1 MAAGRIAIVTGAGAG
16 IGKATAELL
25 AESGHAVLVAD
36 INTDSAKAAAG
47 ELSGRGFAAVGCHVD
62 IAGERSIQQMIAE
75 CLSQF
80 GGLDVLVNNAA
91 RNMPVRV
98 AAGESDEDVAT
109 MDAATWE
116 RALGTTLTGTA
127 LCCKHAIGPMRE
139 RGGGA
144 IVNTA
149 SIAGLNGG
157 VSMAAYSAAKAG
169 VISLTKHVAVT
180 YGREGIRCNA
190 VAPGVIVSS
199 PLPQIRESSRTA
211 AAFTPLGK
219 AGTPRE
225 VGSAIA
231 FLASP
236 AASYITGQ
244 ILAVDGG
251 MTCYL
256 PYAGGDKD

>member
-1 MAAGRIAIVTGAGAG
+1 MAAARIAIVTGAGAG
-16 IGKATAELL
+16 IGKATAEVL

-36 INTDSAKAAAG
+36 INADSAKAAAG
-47 ELSGRGFAAVGCHVD
+47 ALSGRGFAAAWCRVD
-62 IAGERSIQQMIAE
+62 ITDEQSVQQMIAE

-98 AAGESDEDVAT
+98 AAGESDEGIAT
-109 MDAATWE
+109 MEAGTWQ

-127 LCCKHAIGPMRE
+127 LCCKHAIGPLRE

-157 VSMAAYSAAKAG
+157 VHMAAYSAAKAG
-169 VISLTKHVAVT
+169 VISLTRHVAVT
-180 YGREGIRCNA
+180 YGRDGIRCNA
-190 VAPGVIVSS
+190 VAPGVIASS
-199 PLPQIRESSRTA
+199 ALPQIQESTRAS
-211 AAFTPLGK
+211 AAFAPLGQ

-225 VGSAIA
+225 VGSVIA

-236 AASYITGQ
+236 AASYVTGQ
-244 ILAVDGG
+244 VLAVDGG

-256 PYAGGDKD
+256 PYAGGEKE

>member
-16 IGKATAELL
+16 IGKATAEVL

-36 INTDSAKAAAG
+36 INADSAKAAARA
-47 ELSGRGFAAVGCHVD
+47 LSSRGFAAAGCRVD
-62 IAGERSIQQMIAE
+62 IADEQSVQQMIAE

-98 AAGESDEDVAT
+98 AAGESDEGIAT
-109 MDAATWE
+109 MEAVTWQ

-127 LCCKHAIGPMRE
+127 LCCKHAIGPLRE

-157 VSMAAYSAAKAG
+157 VHMAAYSAAKAG
-169 VISLTKHVAVT
+169 VISLTRHVAVT
-180 YGREGIRCNA
+180 YGRDGIRCNA
-190 VAPGVIVSS
+190 VAPGVI
-199 PLPQIRESSRTA
+199 ETDMTA
-211 AAFTPLGK
+211 SLNGELLSHVPARR
-219 AGTPRE
+219 AGTPDE
-225 VGSAIA
+225 VAA
-231 FLASP
+231 CVRFLVSDE
-236 AASYITGQ
+236 ASYVTGAV
-244 ILAVDGG
+244 LSVDGG
-251 MTCYL
+251 L
-256 PYAGGDKD
+256 AA